1 MVQEN
6 QSNKPTVKDH
16 LYIAYLIIGIVTFSL
31 GAYVSYKRIK
41 NGN

>member
-1 MVQEN
+1 MAQEN

-16 LYIAYLIIGIVTFSL
+16 LYVVYLSIGIIAFSL
-31 GAYVSYKRIK
+31 GAYISYKRIK